1 MNKSRMFSEVGQI
14 ADSVRS
20 VIAFSFPDVP
30 DRPEHL
36 YTLGRG
42 SSLHATTVVNCL
54 MGNIGIPATNLPLNQ
69 ACAPL
74 QLGQCVLLAVSQSG
88 ASPDLCAA
96 VKAAVDQGCPV
107 IGLVNMA
114 NSAVS
119 RLATTTL
126 SQCAGNELA
135 VAATKSVVC
144 SIVMGARLAE
154 KWGNTDHELEQLPA
168 QIEAVQQRS
177 VDALC
182 RFLATD
188 EPLLVIGSG
197 GGLGV
202 AGEICLKAQELL
214 GRAAMA
220 YSAAEVLHGPAG
232 MIRQGYPVLAL
243 AVGPD
248 AESVGDCATRL
259 SAMGASVYTLD
270 DAPRDD
276 ALAATTLLVHCYLAM
291 ELACQRLGRS
301 ADEPANLKKVTLT
314 EN

>member
-1 MNKSRMFSEVGQI
+1 MFLEVGQI

-20 VIAFSFPDVP
+20 VLSSSLPDVP
-30 DRPEHL
+30 KRPAHL
-36 YTLGRG
+36 YTLARG
-42 SSLHATTVVNCL
+42 SSLHATTVMNCL
-54 MGNIGIPATNLPLNQ
+54 MGDIGIPATNLPLNQ

-74 QLGQCVLLAVSQSG
+74 QLRHCVLLAVSQSG

-96 VKAAVDQGCPV
+96 VKAAVDQDCPV

-114 NSAVS
+114 DSAVS
-119 RLATTTL
+119 MLATTTL

-144 SIVMGARLAE
+144 SIVMGARLVE
-154 KWGNTDHELEQLPA
+154 IWGNTDYKLDQLPA

-182 RFLATD
+182 TFLATD
-188 EPLLVIGSG
+188 KPLLVIGSG
-197 GGLGV
+197 GGSGV

-220 YSAAEVLHGPAG
+220 YSSAEVLHGPAG

-243 AVGPD
+243 AIGPD
-248 AESVGDCATRL
+248 AASVSDCAARL
-259 SAMGASVYTLD
+259 SSMGASVFTLD
-270 DAPRDD
+270 DAPRND

-301 ADEPANLKKVTLT
+301 ADKPANLTKVTLT